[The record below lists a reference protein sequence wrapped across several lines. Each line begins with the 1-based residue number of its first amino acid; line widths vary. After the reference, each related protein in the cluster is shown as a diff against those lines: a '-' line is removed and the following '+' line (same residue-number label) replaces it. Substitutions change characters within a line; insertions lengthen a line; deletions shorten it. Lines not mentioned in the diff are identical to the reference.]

1 VKLRRRPKYEIPEN
15 WNEYKQQTYNFLYER
30 HQKIRRPRKAEWVL
44 QRIIW
49 RRYAL
54 ELIIKRLEWEK
65 DEN

>member
-1 VKLRRRPKYEIPEN
+1 MKLRRRPKYDIPEN

-44 QRIIW
+44 QRMIW

-54 ELIIKRLEWEK
+54 ERITKRAEQETR
-65 DEN
+65 